1 MEDNLNLLDQNK
13 LPELKLGK
21 TLIWFLYILQFL
33 IALLRFLGI
42 FILFWFCFVLDA
54 KQAQGFL
61 SFYKTLPQVSLISYN
76 FSNALVQL

>member
-21 TLIWFLYILQFL
+21 TLIWFLFILQFL

-42 FILFWFCFVLDA
+42 FISILVLFCFRCKA
-54 KQAQGFL
+54 GAR
-61 SFYKTLPQVSLISYN
+61 VSVIL
-76 FSNALVQL
+76 